1 MSDLS
6 MADKV
11 ALYVGGGLL
20 VIGVVV
26 IGILEMAIGAS
37 HPVSG
42 EGQIVHEALIPIK
55 VRSYIILAGLL
66 VWGLYAVYK
75 VLAGGPTGGTGAQS
89 GAGAS
94 GD

>member
-6 MADKV
+6 TADKV

-26 IGILEMAIGAS
+26 IGIIEMAIGAP

-42 EGQIVHEALIPIK
+42 EGQIVHEALIPVI

-75 VLAGGPTGGTGAQS
+75 VLAGGPPGGTGTRS
-89 GAGAS
+89 GVGAR